1 VFDRDQALRALE
13 ALAATLAARGIE
25 GRIFVVGGAAMAL
38 AFDARRS
45 TRDIDAVFEPKTEVY
60 RAAHAVAEELDL
72 PDDWLNDAVKGFV
85 PGTDPDAVPVFERPG
100 LSVSAASARFLLAM
114 KLRAAR
120 VEQDAEDIRF
130 LAGLLGLHDADAVL
144 QVALDRYSAD
154 DLPPRARF
162 LVDELFPPGDA
173 PRR

>member
-1 VFDRDQALRALE
+1 VFDRDAALHALE
-13 ALAATLAARGIE
+13 LLASTLAVRGIE
-25 GRIFVVGGAAMAL
+25 GRVFVVGGAALAL

-60 RAAHAVAEELDL
+60 RAAHEVAAQLDL

-85 PGTDPDAVPVFERPG
+85 PGTDPDAVPVFDRPG

-120 VEQDAEDIRF
+120 VEQDSEDIRF
-130 LAGLLGLHDADAVL
+130 LANLLGLHSADAVL
-144 QVALDRYSAD
+144 QVARERYTVEE
-154 DLPPRARF
+154 LPPRARF
-162 LVDELFPPGDA
+162 LVDELFAPGDGA
-173 PRR
+173 TR